1 MVRSRMPDLSS
12 SARWFLVWLLVLAVA
27 SMVGV
32 HPIDSLVGGSYR
44 HQGVLF
50 FFTLFLVWQ
59 AIRYIKRKQQDVLS
73 ILFASGVGL
82 ESIIILIQTI
92 LNPHAR
98 PLGTL
103 GEPNA
108 AAGFL
113 AVGAYWIISS
123 KLPPWVR
130 LLLYIGAVSAVVA
143 TLSRT
148 GIASLAILSLGFLW
162 IKNKKTARELTINS
176 GTAHLARQHHLLEKD
191 NIYGISAEE
200 FYESFM

>member
-1 MVRSRMPDLSS
+1 MPIYIAWLALFPFVLLYGAYEGPKVFWLWIGGFCLTLWWIRKVVRSRMPDLSS

-92 LNPHAR
+92 LNPHA
-98 PLGTL
+98 P
-103 GEPNA
+103 
-108 AAGFL
+108 
-113 AVGAYWIISS
+113 
-123 KLPPWVR
+123 
-130 LLLYIGAVSAVVA
+130 
-143 TLSRT
+143 
-148 GIASLAILSLGFLW
+148 
-162 IKNKKTARELTINS
+162 
-176 GTAHLARQHHLLEKD
+176 
-191 NIYGISAEE
+191 
-200 FYESFM
+200 